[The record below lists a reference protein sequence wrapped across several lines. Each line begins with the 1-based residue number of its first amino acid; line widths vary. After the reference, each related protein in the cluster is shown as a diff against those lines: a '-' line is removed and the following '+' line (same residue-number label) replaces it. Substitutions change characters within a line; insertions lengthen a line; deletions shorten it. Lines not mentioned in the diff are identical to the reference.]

1 MNKEIKDELKAR
13 LKGKV
18 VILGIGNPLKGDD
31 GFGPELVK
39 RLKGRVSAALIDGG
53 TAPESYLE
61 VIANLKPD
69 TIMVVDAVH
78 FDGSPGELRLLSS
91 KDIFSAGLSTHN
103 LSPKVLMDFL
113 NQRCSA
119 DVFMLAVQP
128 KLIEFGA
135 EMSGEVKR
143 KVERL
148 EALLSETLK
157 GEV

>member
-1 MNKEIKDELKAR
+1 MLDELKAR

-18 VILGIGNPLKGDD
+18 VILGVGNPLKGDD

-39 RLKGRVSAALIDGG
+39 RLKGRVSAELIDGG
-53 TAPESYLE
+53 TAPENYLE

-78 FDGSPGELRLLSS
+78 FDGSPGELRLLRSE
-91 KDIFSAGLSTHN
+91 DILSAELSTHK

-113 NQRCSA
+113 SQRCSA
-119 DVFMLAVQP
+119 DIFMLAVQP
-128 KLIEFGA
+128 RSIEFGA
-135 EMSGEVKR
+135 EMNSEVKR

-148 EALLSETLK
+148 EVLLSETLK
-157 GEV
+157 VEV